1 MSDAPLIEES
11 SLEER
16 RAFIKDVF
24 TFFTSTFLDCYN
36 PLFLTATQE
45 ANG

>member
-16 RAFIKDVF
+16 RAFIKDPEQAYVDYIVGNRSF
-24 TFFTSTFLDCYN
+24 MEVSSDYKH
-36 PLFLTATQE
+36 
-45 ANG
+45 